1 MQYLALQNIF
11 YIDSTQ
17 KSKPDTEGPMHGAFT
32 NHGINLISWKTKE
45 MEMTE
50 TSQRLSAIDSIERE
64 RKANERKLKEVKAEL
79 DELETKRLRVK
90 LELNRLRKKGWWGR
104 LFTLYR

>member
-1 MQYLALQNIF
+1 MAETREKL
-11 YIDSTQ
+11 T
-17 KSKPDTEGPMHGAFT
+17 
-32 NHGINLISWKTKE
+32 GIE
-45 MEMTE
+45 
-50 TSQRLSAIDSIERE
+50 AIERWRE
-64 RKANERKLKEVKAEL
+64 ASERKLKEVKGEL